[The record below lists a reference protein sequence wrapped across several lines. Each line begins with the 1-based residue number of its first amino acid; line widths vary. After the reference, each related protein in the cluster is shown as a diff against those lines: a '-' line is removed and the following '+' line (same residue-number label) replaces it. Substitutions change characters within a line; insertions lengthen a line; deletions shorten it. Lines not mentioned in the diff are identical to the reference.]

1 MAEHSRIVGYYPQ
14 HYLHTITSVFCFLTS
29 RFLRLWIIQQ
39 TFEEVKCY
47 FELSEFRLCLSCVSS
62 LQCTSWQ
69 LNTPHIQVGGMAQ
82 PNLSRKK
89 IPLCSANLLEVN
101 CMLFCKIKH
110 ATIAPNFH
118 IYSIEVIEKR
128 YCGIS
133 LQFHGAKWFFSS
145 S

>member
-1 MAEHSRIVGYYPQ
+1 MSSSAGAGAGGGQGHQG
-14 HYLHTITSVFCFLTS
+14 
-29 RFLRLWIIQQ
+29 
-39 TFEEVKCY
+39 EE
-47 FELSEFRLCLSCVSS
+47 
-62 LQCTSWQ
+62 
-69 LNTPHIQVGGMAQ
+69 
-82 PNLSRKK
+82 K

-133 LQFHGAKWFFSS
+133 LQFHGAK
-145 S
+145 